1 MLVKVMTPARRKQLD
16 LKYSSKLSDTQMAH
30 SEWTE
35 YIHTKSNSWVNAE
48 GQSNSSECSGQ
59 LWISQELESVLVV
72 CYIRSFLLT
81 DSLCD
86 SEMIEILPSPLQSF
100 A

>member
-48 GQSNSSECSGQ
+48 GQSNSSECSG
-59 LWISQELESVLVV
+59 
-72 CYIRSFLLT
+72 
-81 DSLCD
+81 
-86 SEMIEILPSPLQSF
+86 
-100 A
+100 